1 MPVSP
6 IERNDHSEPNAEA
19 FIFGER
25 GKAPPKGIAG
35 GEDALPNV
43 FSYQHEG
50 QWCKPP
56 MVSKMLGIRLHK
68 GERVRLE
75 TPGGGGWG
83 PSTERQTAAR
93 QNDIAL
99 GYVSESISSFSKVK
113 P

>member
-1 MPVSP
+1 MYE
-6 IERNDHSEPNAEA
+6 IELLEESAEA

-25 GKAPPKGIAG
+25 GKASPQGIAG
-35 GEDALPNV
+35 GEEALPNV

-56 MVSKMLGIRLHK
+56 MVSKMLGIQLKK

-83 PSTERQTAAR
+83 PAAGRDAAAR
-93 QNDIAL
+93 EHDVAL
-99 GYVSESISSFSKVK
+99 GYVNDANTANTKATS
-113 P
+113 